1 MDNNDQQLKKRFDEL
16 ARKSYNQGIYLFT
29 DFLSMPDA
37 AIACD
42 SAPAGYVTLFGG
54 TDGCERVMARF
65 GNAEEFGY
73 EEDFPIDVVM
83 IEPLIKKFSDEV
95 THRDFLGALMNL
107 GIERDVIGDIMIRDK
122 TAYVFATRKI
132 VPYIADSLDKVKH
145 TSVKCRILSTEEIT
159 ASVSVELERQELVIS
174 SERLDA
180 VISKLYNMSRS
191 QSIEMFRDKKVF
203 VNGRQYE
210 NNSGVVKPG
219 DVVAV
224 RGFGKFVYEGII
236 YETKK
241 GRICVAADRYV

>member
-1 MDNNDQQLKKRFDEL
+1 
-16 ARKSYNQGIYLFT
+16 
-29 DFLSMPDA
+29 
-37 AIACD
+37 
-42 SAPAGYVTLFGG
+42 
-54 TDGCERVMARF
+54 
-65 GNAEEFGY
+65 
-73 EEDFPIDVVM
+73 
-83 IEPLIKKFSDEV
+83 
-95 THRDFLGALMNL
+95 MNL